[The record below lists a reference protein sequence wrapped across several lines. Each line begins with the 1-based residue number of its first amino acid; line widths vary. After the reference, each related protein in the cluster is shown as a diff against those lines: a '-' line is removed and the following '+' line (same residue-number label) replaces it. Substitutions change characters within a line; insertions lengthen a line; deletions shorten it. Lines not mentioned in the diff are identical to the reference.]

1 VGADLTGGTPGLH
14 GFPGTLTS
22 FVGRSEAVREL
33 AGLLE
38 TSRLVTVLGPG
49 GVGKTRLAG
58 VVACGVAG
66 RFADGVWLVELA
78 AVTDP
83 GRIPAV
89 VAAALRV
96 PPRPGTPDTDVLA
109 AALAQR
115 QVLIVID
122 NCEHVIQAVAEL
134 CLALLPAADDV
145 RMLATS
151 REPVGVPGEI
161 RYRLRPLGL
170 PELDNQVGLSEAED
184 LFADRARQA
193 DPEFVLDER
202 TQPMVARLV
211 RQLDGLPLAVELAAA
226 RVDSLG
232 LPQLLD
238 RLDQRLSLLAGT
250 DRLAAARH
258 QSLAATVDWSYQLL
272 SQAEQRV
279 FRQLSVFPGPF
290 TLEGAEAVAGP
301 AAAPAVLRLV
311 DCSLVA
317 PPSAGPDG
325 RSRYLLLDT
334 LRTYG
339 ASQLDRSDERPAAR
353 AALARHAVGVTDQAA
368 AAMRTSPG
376 EPAAVRW
383 LDAED
388 AAIQVALDWAL
399 GHDPDVAVRLVTALG
414 PWWYIRGQLAAA
426 LPVLQAAAR
435 YAEPPGDLWCAVQ
448 CWIGQAGHTS
458 GNFILARDSVT
469 AVIEA
474 AAGRPPFPWLVD
486 ALAGRAGALANMNLI
501 GAGLDDARRAVAVAR
516 DLDYRAG
523 EALARTNLGL
533 TAYYAGDMETAL
545 AEARRAARIDPAV
558 IPGWIARRASLFLS
572 MFLTETGDRPAAEKS
587 CQDGLVRARE
597 ADDLRS
603 ETFCLGLLADLDLH
617 AGRIADAGRHLRESL
632 ELSTRIG
639 DAIGLLNGL
648 DRAALLCTATQRW
661 AEAVALWSASAA
673 RSRDHDLPDVPQDA
687 RRREEASGPAREALG
702 PAAFQAA
709 EQRGAAMTL
718 ATAAELAAMITV
730 TGTPSGASSRSGAG
744 TPGGSG
750 SLIGGGSL
758 SPRERELV
766 ALIAR
771 GRTDAQ
777 IAEELFISVRTV
789 RSHLDR
795 IRDKTGSR
803 RRADL
808 TRLALEEGLV

>member
-1 VGADLTGGTPGLH
+1 VGADGTGVRPDVH
-14 GFPGTLTS
+14 GFSPALTS
-22 FVGRSEAVREL
+22 FVGREGAVRDV
-33 AGLLE
+33 AGLLD
-38 TSRLVTVLGPG
+38 TGRLVTVLGPG

-58 VVACGVAG
+58 EVARRVAVG
-66 RFADGVWLVELA
+66 YVDGVWLTELA

-83 GRIPAV
+83 GRVPAA
-89 VAAALRV
+89 VAAALGILDQ
-96 PPRPGTPDTDVLA
+96 PGTSVTDTLT
-109 AALAQR
+109 AALAR
-115 QVLIVID
+115 QQMLIVLD
-122 NCEHVIQAVAEL
+122 NCEQVITAVAEL
-134 CLALLPAADDV
+134 CGTLLPAADEV
-145 RMLATS
+145 RVLATS
-151 REPVGVPGEI
+151 REPVGLAGET
-161 RYRLRPLGL
+161 RYRLAPLAV
-170 PELDNQVGLSEAED
+170 PEPGREADGSEAVT
-184 LFADRARQA
+184 LFSDRARQA
-193 DPEFVLDER
+193 DPRFRLDRESG
-202 TQPMVARLV
+202 PLVVRLV
-211 RQLDGLPLAVELAAA
+211 RRLDGLPLALELAAA

-232 LPQLLD
+232 VPQLLD
-238 RLDQRLSLLAGT
+238 RLDQRPSLLAGA

-272 SQAEQRV
+272 SPAEQRV
-279 FRQLSVFPGPF
+279 FRQISVFPGPF
-290 TLEGAEAVAGP
+290 TLEGAEAVAGS
-301 AAAPAVLRLV
+301 AAGPAVLRLV

-334 LRTYG
+334 LRVYG
-339 ASQLDRSDERPAAR
+339 TSQLDSSGELPVAR
-353 AALARHAVGVTDQAA
+353 AALARYAVGVAEQAA

-376 EPAAVRW
+376 EPSAVRW

-388 AAIQVALDWAL
+388 ATIRVALDWAL
-399 GHDPDVAVRLVTALG
+399 GHAPDVAVRLVTALG
-414 PWWYIRGQLAAA
+414 LWWYIRGQLAAA
-426 LPVLQAAAR
+426 LPLLRAAAGH
-435 YAEPPGDLWCAVQ
+435 AEAPGDPWCAIQ

-458 GNFILARDSVT
+458 GDFALARDSVT

-474 AAGRPPFPWLVD
+474 AAGRPPFPWLAD
-486 ALAGRAGALANMNLI
+486 ALAGRAVAHANMNLI
-501 GAGLDDARRAVAVAR
+501 DAGLDDARRAIAVAR
-516 DLDYRAG
+516 DLDYPAG
-523 EALARTNLGL
+523 EALARTNLAL
-533 TAYYAGDMETAL
+533 TAYYASDMETAV

-572 MFLTETGDRPAAEKS
+572 MFLTETGDWLAAEKS
-587 CQDGLVRARE
+587 CQDGLTQARE

-603 ETFCLGLLADLDLH
+603 ETFCLGLLADFDLH

-648 DRAALLCTATQRW
+648 DRAALLCAATQRW
-661 AEAVALWSASAA
+661 AEAIALWSASAA
-673 RSRDHDLPDVPQDA
+673 RSRDHDLLDVPQDA
-687 RRREEASGPAREALG
+687 RRREEGSRPAREALG
-702 PAAFQAA
+702 STAFQAA

-730 TGTPSGASSRSGAG
+730 TGTSSAAGAPSG
-744 TPGGSG
+744 GGP
-750 SLIGGGSL
+750 L

-777 IAEELFISVRTV
+777 IAAELFISVRTV

-795 IRDKTGSR
+795 IRDKTGCR